1 MEPLSKHEQELK
13 DRSEKIVEEL
23 AGLVNSMSFK
33 PDYFIE
39 KMSRDHRTLQQ
50 SFTKLCLQWL
60 EYVGSVDYRYDGR
73 NEASFNTAND
83 IIVAFRSTHECSPS
97 QMLPLI

>member
-1 MEPLSKHEQELK
+1 MKKTE
-13 DRSEKIVEEL
+13 
-23 AGLVNSMSFK
+23 
-33 PDYFIE
+33 IE
-39 KMSRDHRTLQQ
+39 KLVSEITDFVNTYSLDQDLFNETMSHEHRTLQQ
-50 SFTKLCLQWL
+50 SFTRLCLKWL
-60 EYVGSVDYRYDGR
+60 EHVGSVDYKFDGR